1 MARTKDLTTGS
12 PLKLIVSFSIPVL
25 LGFFFQEL
33 YHTCDTIIVGRLLG
47 SEALGAV
54 GATSPLIFLVFGFI
68 QGATA
73 GFAVL
78 TAQAFGAKDKKKLE
92 YSVAANL
99 ILNALMTLIITI
111 LSLCTVSPILK
122 LINTPQNIFSMSQ
135 SYLVI
140 IYSCIACSVLYNAAS
155 CILRAI
161 GNSKMPL
168 VFLIISSVLN
178 IILDYV
184 FIHFYNWGVRGAAW
198 ATVIAQAVSSILSII
213 YIIARVPVLHINKK
227 SFNINAKV
235 LIDHAK
241 VGFPMGFQ
249 FSITAIGSTILQSAL
264 NQFGACT
271 IAGFSAAQKTE
282 HIVSVAANTMGVAA
296 ANFTGQNY
304 GAKRMDRVRS
314 GVKTCVLLSVFCAAI
329 SMFIAMVFPEQ
340 LSSLFVKQNA
350 TGYDEVIL
358 AAKTFL
364 FWCSLAFFPLYMI
377 FIFRNTLQALGY
389 PFMPLMGGVTELV
402 CRSVTAFTLPKIIG
416 YTGICVA
423 GSIAWVCASLL
434 LIVSYL
440 VIMNRIKNDTIQ
452 NIKNIK
458 NI

>member
-1 MARTKDLTTGS
+1 MAKTKDLTSGS
-12 PLKLIVSFSIPVL
+12 PLKLIVTFSFPVL

-33 YHTCDTIIVGRLLG
+33 YHTADTIIVGRLLG
-47 SEALGAV
+47 SQALGAV

-92 YSVAANL
+92 YSVAANI
-99 ILNALMTLIITI
+99 ILNLLMTLVITL
-111 LSLCTVSPILK
+111 LSITTVTPILK
-122 LINTPQNIFSMSQ
+122 LINTPENIFSMSR
-135 SYLVI
+135 SYLLI
-140 IYSCIACSVLYNAAS
+140 IYSCIFCSVLYNATS

-161 GNSKMPL
+161 GNSRMPL
-168 VFLIISSVLN
+168 IFLIISSLLN

-184 FIHFYNWGVRGAAW
+184 FIRFCSWGVKGAAW
-198 ATVIAQAVSSILSII
+198 ATVIAQAFSGLLSLI
-213 YIIARVPVLHINKK
+213 YIKSKVDVLHINKK
-227 SFNINAKV
+227 SFHINDKI
-235 LIDHAK
+235 LINHAK
-241 VGFPMGFQ
+241 TGFPMGFQ

-264 NQFGACT
+264 NHFGAYA

-282 HIVSVAANTMGVAA
+282 HLVSVAANTMGVAA

-304 GAKRMDRVRS
+304 GAKRLDRVRD
-314 GVKTCVLLSVFCAAI
+314 GVKTFILLSVFCAAL
-329 SMFIAMVFPEQ
+329 SMFIALVFPKE
-340 LSSLFVKQNA
+340 LTGLFVKA
-350 TGYDEVIL
+350 DVAGYEEVMY

-389 PFMPLMGGVTELV
+389 SLMPLMGGVTELV
-402 CRSVTAFTLPKIIG
+402 CRSLTAFILPKYIG
-416 YTGICVA
+416 YTGICLA

-434 LIVSYL
+434 LAVSYAIIIRKTRL
-440 VIMNRIKNDTIQ
+440 CRSTKTLH
-452 NIKNIK
+452 
-458 NI
+458 